1 MHLLVCIVWGCM
13 DTHVCGSEGDLGCQS
28 FPLRCLRQSL
38 LLFATVYCRLVHAR
52 RFVVGLDY
60 YGYKD
65 ASSGQLLCGFQRSG
79 PIKPGLL
86 PTEPSPSPFG
96 QIHLTLAFLD
106 FVYSASVFPGLQATV
121 NCLLPISHI
130 QSPCTN
136 RRHCACGHDAQS
148 ESIFLDG
155 SFGLPAH
162 LQTFGCVLKS

>member
-1 MHLLVCIVWGCM
+1 M
-13 DTHVCGSEGDLGCQS
+13 DTHVCGSEENLGCQS
-28 FPLRCLRQSL
+28 FPLRCLRQNL
-38 LLFATVYCRLVHAR
+38 LLLPTVYSRLTLEH
-52 RFVVGLDY
+52 RFIAGLDY

-65 ASSGQLLCGFQRSG
+65 VSSGQLLHGFQGSG
-79 PIKPGLL
+79 LIQPGLL

-121 NCLLPISHI
+121 NCPLPISHI
-130 QSPCTN
+130 WFPCTN
-136 RRHCACGHDAQS
+136 GRHCACGRDAQS